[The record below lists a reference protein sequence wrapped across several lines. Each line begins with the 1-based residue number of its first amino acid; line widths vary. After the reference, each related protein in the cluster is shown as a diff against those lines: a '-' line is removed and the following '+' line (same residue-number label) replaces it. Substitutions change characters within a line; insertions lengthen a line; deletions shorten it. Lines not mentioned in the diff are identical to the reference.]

1 MKAEYKVKGMHCNSC
16 VAIIKMDLEE
26 IEGIK
31 KVTGDYQKGKV
42 SVEYDEKKT
51 NINEMKRVIE
61 KAGYKVEN

>member
-1 MKAEYKVKGMHCNSC
+1 MKAEFKVSGMHCDSC

-31 KVTGDYQKGKV
+31 KITGDYQKGKV

-51 NINEMKRVIE
+51 NINEIARVIE
-61 KAGYKVEN
+61 KAGYKVKK